1 MSDQLSNKLL
11 LNTKEACN
19 YLSINRGLLD
29 NYRKAGLIPCI
40 KAGRNYLYP
49 INSLNQFVS
58 DNTGK
63 EITKSG
69 LIVGE
74 ADG

>member
-1 MSDQLSNKLL
+1 MNEQLSNKLL

-19 YLSINRGLLD
+19 YLNLNRALLES
-29 NYRKAGLIPCI
+29 YRRAGLIRYI

-49 INSLNQFVS
+49 INSLNQFVAE
-58 DNTGK
+58 NTGK
-63 EITKSG
+63 EITKDG

-74 ADG
+74 Y